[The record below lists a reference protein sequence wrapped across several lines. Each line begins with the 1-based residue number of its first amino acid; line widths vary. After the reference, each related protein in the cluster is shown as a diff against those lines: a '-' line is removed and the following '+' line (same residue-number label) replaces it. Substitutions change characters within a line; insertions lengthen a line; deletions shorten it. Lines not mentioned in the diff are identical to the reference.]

1 MPDVRPPRL
10 PVRADGAG
18 PFTGLPL
25 TPGEDLVA
33 AGGRLSADLVLH
45 AYRHGV
51 FPWYSADEPP
61 LWWCPDPRAVLPL
74 SSMHVPRRLARTL
87 ASQRFRLTADTS
99 FDAVI
104 RGCAREGDTWI
115 HPAMIRS
122 YGALHGRGHARSFE
136 VWQGAVLVGGLY
148 GVSVPPV
155 FCAESKFHTVRDAS
169 KVAFV
174 HACRT
179 LASEGFTHME
189 VQFLTPHLAQFGV
202 VETPRSAYLELLT
215 SSAGARRR

>member
-1 MPDVRPPRL
+1 VRS
-10 PVRADGAG
+10 DGTG
-18 PFTGLPL
+18 PFTGVDL
-25 TPGEDLVA
+25 TSGRALVGV
-33 AGGRLSADLVLH
+33 GGRISADLLLH

-51 FPWYSADEPP
+51 FPWYEAGDPV

-74 SSMHVPRRLARTL
+74 SALHVPRRLARTL
-87 ASQRFRLTADTS
+87 SSQRFRLTADTC

-104 RGCAREGDTWI
+104 RRCAREQGTWI
-115 HPAMIRS
+115 RPAMIRS
-122 YGALHGRGHARSFE
+122 YGALHRRGHARSFE
-136 VWQGAVLVGGLY
+136 VWQGDTLVGGLY

-169 KVAFV
+169 KVALV

-179 LASEGFTHME
+179 LAADGFTHLE

-202 VETPRSAYLELLT
+202 REVSRTQYLRLLASPPR
-215 SSAGARRR
+215 GAS